1 MILIAGGHDEKQQLF
16 SFFIKIIIKIHYHLT
31 QLQHLLHF
39 ASCVKRVKCSL
50 YAGRPLGSLHLF
62 NRPIKETL
70 TVAWLQVPDTLLS
83 IFVQLYT
90 CKNVN
95 PIKNL
100 NGIDSFLIKLCNF
113 FSAQHFLPVAL
124 SPTLFCWESEVWV
137 GVASPSLSDGLPE
150 SLEDTLTESML
161 SPELPVGGE
170 RGVSLTGELAELLSV
185 PRKSLNRKWSELL
198 NDKTLKSPCSFIS
211 SFYFGLHFKFKNSTR
226 LY

>member
-1 MILIAGGHDEKQQLF
+1 MFPAPCWICAMKNCTSSEGKCILNEVASEC
-16 SFFIKIIIKIHYHLT
+16 SKIRTFVNSH
-31 QLQHLLHF
+31 
-39 ASCVKRVKCSL
+39 
-50 YAGRPLGSLHLF
+50 
-62 NRPIKETL
+62 
-70 TVAWLQVPDTLLS
+70 
-83 IFVQLYT
+83 VQLYM

-100 NGIDSFLIKLCNF
+100 NGIDSFLIKLCTF

-124 SPTLFCWESEVWV
+124 SPTLFCWELEVWV

-198 NDKTLKSPCSFIS
+198 DDKTLKSPCSFIS
-211 SFYFGLHFKFKNSTR
+211 SFYSGLHFKFKNSTR